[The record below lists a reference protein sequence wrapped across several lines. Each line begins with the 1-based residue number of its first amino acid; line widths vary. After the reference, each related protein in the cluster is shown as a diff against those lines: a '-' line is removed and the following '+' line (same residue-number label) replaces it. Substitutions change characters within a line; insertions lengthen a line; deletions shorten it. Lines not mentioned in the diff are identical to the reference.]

1 MDQGKTRTLLFF
13 GIVIPFW
20 LLIGVTIAGL
30 LYPHYNH
37 LSQALSELGAIGS
50 PTHFISPAINNIPIG
65 ILFFLFSAGVFLS
78 QRNNKWVIATAILFL
93 LHGVTSI
100 TAGIYSCDPGCMP
113 VNPSISQKI
122 HNFSG
127 LIMFFSLLSANS
139 IWVIIG
145 RGIIGSRGFTLLSSI
160 CLLAS
165 IVTVPLM
172 VHGADSGTLGLFQR
186 INYGSQVIWVMAL
199 AYYLRVNVVAKQ
211 KKS

>member
-50 PTHFISPAINNIPIG
+50 PTHFISPAINNVPIG

-78 QRNNKWVIATAILFL
+78 RRNNKWVIATAILLL

-113 VNPSISQKI
+113 ASPSISQKI
-122 HNFSG
+122 HNVSG
-127 LIMFFSLLSANS
+127 LIMFFSLLSANI
-139 IWVIIG
+139 IWLIIG
-145 RGIIGSRGFTLLSSI
+145 RGIIGLRNFTLLSSI
-160 CLLAS
+160 CLLVS

-172 VHGADSGTLGLFQR
+172 LHGVSNGMFGFFQR
-186 INYGSQVIWVMAL
+186 INYGSQVIWVMTL
-199 AYYLRVNVVAKQ
+199 AYYLRANVVAEHQ
-211 KKS
+211 KL